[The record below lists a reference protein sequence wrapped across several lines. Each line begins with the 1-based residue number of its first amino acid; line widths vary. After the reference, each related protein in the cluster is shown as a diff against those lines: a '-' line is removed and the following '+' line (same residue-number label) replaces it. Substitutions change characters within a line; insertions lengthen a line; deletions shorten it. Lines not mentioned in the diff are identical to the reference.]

1 MAMMM
6 TWFLPI
12 THHGEKRMNHVVR
25 HRGEPPISEPPRKCP
40 LCRETS
46 QRKGCKCPVCLETGV
61 HYVVK
66 PDTSLA
72 TIKKPPNSG
81 GFFIS
86 YFSASALYAV
96 SIRARYFSTAA
107 RSSSFMS
114 SRIVSLALIKGM
126 ILCHAL
132 ATD

>member
-1 MAMMM
+1 M
-6 TWFLPI
+6 PI
-12 THHGEKRMNHVVR
+12 EIWIMVIAGALVIPFSLFVGRKSSWVSHGGSN
-25 HRGEPPISEPPRKCP
+25 P
-40 LCRETS
+40 
-46 QRKGCKCPVCLETGV
+46 
-61 HYVVK
+61 
-66 PDTSLA
+66 SLA